1 MKPRRRLKPLIW
13 PVALLV
19 AAGLTAL
26 LADATT
32 RSVETA
38 TLYGMIKLVGDLVL
52 AIGGVWLIVGLVQ
65 AARSPKR

>member
-38 TLYGMIKLVGDLVL
+38 TLYGMIKLVSDLVL
-52 AIGGVWLIVGLVQ
+52 VIGGVWLIVGLVQ